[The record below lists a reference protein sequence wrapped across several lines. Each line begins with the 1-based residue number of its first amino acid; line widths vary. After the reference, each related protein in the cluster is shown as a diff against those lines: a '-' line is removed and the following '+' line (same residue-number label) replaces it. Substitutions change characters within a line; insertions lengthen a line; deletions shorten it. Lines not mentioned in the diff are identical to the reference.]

1 MSTIAENIA
10 KVAARIREAAQAAGR
25 DPATVGL
32 LAVSKTKPA
41 AAVREAHAA
50 GLRDFGENY
59 LQEALGK
66 QAELAD
72 LPLNWHFI
80 GPIQSNKTRPIA
92 EHFQWVHS
100 VDRLKI
106 AQRLSEQRPAGLPPL
121 NVCLQV
127 NVSGEA
133 SKSGCAP
140 EDLPALAEAVKQLPN
155 LRLRGLMAIPEPTAE
170 RAAQHAAFARLREL
184 LLDLNLGLDTL
195 SMGMS
200 DDLEAA
206 IGEGATWVRIGTALF
221 GARDY
226 GAPAL
231 KESPM
236 STPRIAF
243 IGAGNMAASLIG
255 GLRAQ
260 GVPAAQIRAS
270 DPGAEQRAKI
280 AGEFAI
286 DVVESNAE
294 AVADADVVVLSVK
307 PQAMKAVC
315 QALAPA
321 LKPEQLIVSIA
332 AGIPCASLE
341 AWLGQPRPV
350 VRCMPNTP
358 ALLRQGASGLYANA
372 QVSAAQREQAGQ
384 LLSAVGI
391 ALWLDDEAQIDA
403 VTAVS
408 GSGPAYFFL
417 LMQAMTD
424 AGEKLGLSRETASRL
439 TLQTALGAAQMAL
452 SSEVEPAELRRRVTS
467 PNGTTEAAIKSFQAN
482 GFEALVEQA
491 LNAASQRSAEL
502 AEQLGQ

>member
-1 MSTIAENIA
+1 M
-10 KVAARIREAAQAAGR
+10 
-25 DPATVGL
+25 
-32 LAVSKTKPA
+32 SKTKPA